1 MDARTFFCYVAEM
14 REQQDKFFR
23 TKSQSAYKESR
34 RLERIIDDEIK
45 RVKDITNPPV
55 EDNTLF

>member
-1 MDARTFFCYVAEM
+1 M

>member
-1 MDARTFFCYVAEM
+1 MDSRTFFRYVAEM

-23 TKSQSAYKESR
+23 TKSQSAYKEAR
-34 RLERIIDDEIK
+34 RLGRIIDDEIK

-55 EDNTLF
+55 DDNTLF